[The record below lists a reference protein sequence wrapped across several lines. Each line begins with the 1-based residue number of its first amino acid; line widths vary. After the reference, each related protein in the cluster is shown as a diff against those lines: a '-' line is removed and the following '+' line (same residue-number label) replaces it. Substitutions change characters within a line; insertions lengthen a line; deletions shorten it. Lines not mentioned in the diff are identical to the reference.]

1 MMRRVLKKNFWFN
14 VHLILSLL
22 CALPLLVVALSGCFI
37 SYHDEIFDA
46 INERQS
52 FAVQKDVPRL
62 KISEILKIFGE
73 RQSSLT
79 PELIGIKDGGASVEV
94 AGKDG
99 KGRARAYFLSPYD
112 GQIVGENYEERIM
125 NVVLSLHTNLG
136 FELAFG
142 EGVREIGRQIVA
154 LSTLG
159 LILLLLSGILIYYP
173 FFRRK
178 LTKALKINFK
188 TRGYALLYQ
197 IHGCTGIYAAVILF
211 AISAS
216 GLYFSYDWL
225 ARLTNKILGEE
236 QIYKAE
242 KFEPRQKLG
251 FKDAGKLREIDA
263 MFKIFTQKHGE
274 NFKFFNIMLNPKDGV
289 YSAIYGIASDGSDEF
304 NRIAINATSGEILRD
319 VKFADM
325 KEQMPRFMTIRT
337 AVLDIHSGEIFG
349 QVGKFIFFLASLSV
363 LFFAAS
369 GFWMSLKRLKR

>member
-1 MMRRVLKKNFWFN
+1 MRRVLKKNFWFN

-22 CALPLLVVALSGCFI
+22 CALPLLVVALSSCFI

-52 FAVQKDVPRL
+52 LAVQKDVPRL

-73 RQSSLT
+73 KQSSFT
-79 PELIGIKDGGASVEV
+79 PELIGIKDGGSSIEV

-112 GQIVGENYEERIM
+112 GQIVGKNYEERIM

-136 FELAFG
+136 FELALG
-142 EGVREIGRQIVA
+142 EGLARSAGKSWH
-154 LSTLG
+154 STLG
-159 LILLLLSGILIYYP
+159 LILLLLSRILIYYP

-197 IHGCTGIYAAVILF
+197 IHGCTGIYAAAILF

-242 KFEPRQKLG
+242 KFEPSQKLG
-251 FKDAGKLREIDA
+251 FKDTSKLREIDA
-263 MFKIFTQKHGE
+263 MFKIFTQKHGK
-274 NFKFFNIMLNPKDGV
+274 NFKFFNIMLNPKDEV
-289 YSAIYGIASDGSDEF
+289 YSAIYGITSDKSDEF
-304 NRIAINATSGEILRD
+304 NRIAIDATSGEILRD

-325 KEQMPRFMTIRT
+325 KAQMPRFMTIRT
-337 AVLDIHSGEIFG
+337 TVLDIHSGEIFG
-349 QVGKFIFFLASLSV
+349 QIGKLIFCLASLSF
-363 LFFAAS
+363 LFLAAS
-369 GFWMSLKRLKR
+369 GFWMSLKRLIR

>member
-1 MMRRVLKKNFWFN
+1 MRRVLKKNFWFN

-73 RQSSLT
+73 KQSSFT
-79 PELIGIKDGGASVEV
+79 PELIGIKDGGASIEV

-142 EGVREIGRQIVA
+142 EGAREIGRQIVA

-173 FFRRK
+173 FFRCK
-178 LTKALKINFK
+178 LTKALKINSK

-242 KFEPRQKLG
+242 KFEPSQKSG
-251 FKDAGKLREIDA
+251 FKDTSKLQEIDA
-263 MFKIFTQKHGE
+263 VFEIFTRKHGE

-289 YSAIYGIASDGSDEF
+289 YSAIYGIASDESDEF

-319 VKFADM
+319 VKFANM
-325 KEQMPRFMTIRT
+325 KAQMPRSMTIRT

-349 QVGKFIFFLASLSV
+349 QIGKLIFCLSSLSF
-363 LFFAAS
+363 LFLAAS
-369 GFWMSLKRLKR
+369 GFWMSLKRLIR